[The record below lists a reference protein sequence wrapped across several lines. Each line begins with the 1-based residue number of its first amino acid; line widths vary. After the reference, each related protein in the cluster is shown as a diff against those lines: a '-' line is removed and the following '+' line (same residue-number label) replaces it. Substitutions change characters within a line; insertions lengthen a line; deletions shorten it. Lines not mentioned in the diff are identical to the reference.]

1 MQPPTCGMAAAS
13 RATYALMSRRR
24 CSSARTVA
32 STAST
37 SAANSAR
44 VVSAWQV
51 WLRAAVRAAGR
62 REKQHA
68 GPQAGPCCGRCSP
81 STLNRVASLSSATCS
96 LKLATTASK
105 LPAAGSMVCWAG
117 RKEAWGR
124 RKPSLSVGGG
134 GRRRRPAVSG
144 SCWQLLAVR
153 APRSVSGHSKGPN
166 APRSPARLQEPA
178 AAARGPG
185 RALRVAHR
193 PAELTKVLTSPCRLQ
208 TAMGGEAGA
217 RPPLEMAAAALGWRH
232 LATAAVPPLVLRPK
246 GVWMLMLL
254 SEAC

>member
-44 VVSAWQV
+44 VVSAWQGRR
-51 WLRAAVRAAGR
+51 RAAFKAAGR
-62 REKQHA
+62 REKQQA
-68 GPQAGPCCGRCSP
+68 GPQAGPCCGRSP

-117 RKEAWGR
+117 CKEAWGR
-124 RKPSLSVGGG
+124 RKC
-134 GRRRRPAVSG
+134 GRRRRQAAAANG

-153 APRSVSGHSKGPN
+153 APRSVRVVQKARTP
-166 APRSPARLQEPA
+166 PRSPARVQEPA

-193 PAELTKVLTSPCRLQ
+193 PAELTKVLKSPWRLQ
-208 TAMGGEAGA
+208 TA
-217 RPPLEMAAAALGWRH
+217 RLERGRQLKCGRHPQLAAPGDGSR
-232 LATAAVPPLVLRPK
+232 AAVELRPQR
-246 GVWMLMLL
+246 VWMLLLL
-254 SEAC
+254 SDAC